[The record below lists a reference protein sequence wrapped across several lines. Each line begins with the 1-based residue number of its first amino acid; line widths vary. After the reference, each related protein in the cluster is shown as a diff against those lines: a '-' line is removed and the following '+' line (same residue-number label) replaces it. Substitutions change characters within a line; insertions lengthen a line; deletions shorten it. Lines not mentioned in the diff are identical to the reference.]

1 MKKKSSHRK
10 EILVLHP
17 TDSTGE
23 ILQQPCQLALLLHT
37 QAEAAAVPGEG
48 GQSHELQPSEVGARL
63 CSGPLGDAV
72 TMRWDRHGL
81 EGVLLLPPS
90 AEIC

>member
-23 ILQQPCQLALLLHT
+23 ILQQPRQLALLLHT

-48 GQSHELQPSEVGARL
+48 GQSHELQPSEALLWAPWGRGDHAVGQTRP
-63 CSGPLGDAV
+63 G
-72 TMRWDRHGL
+72 R
-81 EGVLLLPPS
+81 S
-90 AEIC
+90 AASSTER

>member
-23 ILQQPCQLALLLHT
+23 ILQKPRQLALLLHT

-48 GQSHELQPSEVGARL
+48 GQSHELQPRRGGSEALLWAPWGRGDHAVGQTRP
-63 CSGPLGDAV
+63 G
-72 TMRWDRHGL
+72 R
-81 EGVLLLPPS
+81 S
-90 AEIC
+90 AASSTER